1 MGIVEFLASKSGRR
15 TEAVAGL
22 LLIML
27 GVARGRH
34 RSVMAAVVAA
44 VTVAPLILGVAAPA
58 AAVNPG
64 AENTYVS
71 ETPAQAAA
79 VRARLAAGAPRPA
92 SLQGHRHTR
101 VCGAPSPLQVA
112 CDAIIDLD
120 VAGPLATP
128 AAAPSGYGPGD
139 LQAAYNLPS
148 ATAGSGRTVA
158 IVDAYDL
165 PTAQNDLNTYR
176 AQYGLPPCGA
186 GCFTKVNQNGG
197 STPPAANAGWGQEI
211 SLDLDMVS
219 AACPNCKIL
228 LVEASSS
235 SVINLGT
242 AVNTAVAMGAVAVSN
257 SYGGPESSSETNWDA
272 SYFHHP
278 GVAITASSGDNGYGV
293 HYPAASQYVTAV
305 GGTSLTGTSTP
316 RGYAEGAWSGAG
328 SGCSAYEQKPSWQH
342 DNGCARRTV
351 ADVAAVAD
359 PSTGVAVFDSTPS
372 NGQSGW
378 MVFGGTSVA
387 APLVA
392 AAYALAGPQVVGS
405 SPAFFPYAN
414 PTGLYDISS
423 GSNGSCGGTYL
434 CTSIAGYDGPT
445 GLGTPHGAGAFAA
458 PATPAAPVFTASTP
472 PTSAVVGTAYTYT
485 FTATGYPTPT
495 FTMSSGALPAG
506 LTLNPTTG
514 VLAGTTTTGP
524 STFTVTATNG
534 VNPDAVTPPI
544 TITVNAAATT
554 VALTTTPN
562 AGVGVVGVVLFAAV
576 APTTASGTVSF
587 SDATTPIAGCDSRP
601 LNSGTATCV
610 TSFTTAGTHTITAT
624 YSGNSTYAPSTTSIP
639 LYVTPTPDFFQIVF
653 GYLIQLAYFFH
664 LFGL

>member
-1 MGIVEFLASKSGRR
+1 MTGNSGRWA
-15 TEAVAGL
+15 EAVVGVVLIVLGVVLGGGWWALAVIGL
-22 LLIML
+22 APLTAC
-27 GVARGRH
+27 VARGRR

-44 VTVAPLILGVAAPA
+44 ATVAPLILGVTAPA

-64 AENTYVS
+64 PQNTYGS
-71 ETPAQAAA
+71 ETPVQAAA
-79 VRARLAAGAPRPA
+79 VHARLAGGAPGPA
-92 SLQGHRHTR
+92 PLQGHRHTR
-101 VCGAPSPLQVA
+101 VCGAPSPRQVA

-128 AAAPSGYGPGD
+128 AAAPAGYGPGD

-148 ATAGSGRTVA
+148 TTAGSGRTVA

-176 AQYGLPPCGA
+176 AEYGLPPCGA

-197 STPPAANAGWGQEI
+197 STPPAANASWGQEI
-211 SLDLDMVS
+211 ALDLDMVS

-228 LVEASSS
+228 LVEASSN
-235 SVINLGT
+235 SVANLGT
-242 AVNTAVAMGAVAVSN
+242 AVNTAVEMGAVAVSN
-257 SYGGPESSSETNWDA
+257 SYGGLESSSETSWDA
-272 SYFHHP
+272 SYFLHP
-278 GVAITASSGDNGYGV
+278 GVAITASSGDDGYGV

-316 RGYAEGAWSGAG
+316 RGYAESAWSGAG
-328 SGCSAYEQKPSWQH
+328 SGCSAYEPKPSWQH

-359 PSTGVAVFDSTPS
+359 PSTGVAVYDSTPS

-387 APLVA
+387 APLVS
-392 AAYALAGPQVVGS
+392 AAYALAGPQVAAS
-405 SPAFFPYAN
+405 SPASFPYTN

-423 GSNGSCGGTYL
+423 GSNGSCGDTYL

-458 PATPAAPVFTASTP
+458 PATPAAPVFTAAAP
-472 PTSAVVGTAYTYT
+472 PTSAVTGTPYTYT

-495 FTMSSGALPAG
+495 FTVHDGNLPAG
-506 LTLNPTTG
+506 LTLNPATG
-514 VLAGTTTTGP
+514 VLSGTPTTPGG
-524 STFTVTATNG
+524 STFTVTATTG
-534 VNPDAVTPPI
+534 VSPDALTAPI
-544 TITVNAAATT
+544 TITITATATT

-562 AGVGVVGVVLFAAV
+562 AGVGVVGVV
-576 APTTASGTVSF
+576 
-587 SDATTPIAGCDSRP
+587 
-601 LNSGTATCV
+601 
-610 TSFTTAGTHTITAT
+610 
-624 YSGNSTYAPSTTSIP
+624 
-639 LYVTPTPDFFQIVF
+639 
-653 GYLIQLAYFFH
+653 
-664 LFGL
+664 